1 MKARREKDNQWA
13 SASRAVPFSPPCLGG
28 LAVLWCCQIKGCCA
42 SVSITA
48 LRSHLP
54 LPGIRISLLWDTVSA
69 KLWEHKGGQSL
80 RGGTG
85 AFLKAAQRGLLGFAV
100 IYLFK
105 IGNKF
110 SQVADMH
117 SFTASLAPAVNS
129 CSINNG
135 GCEQD
140 CVQLSEDHYKC
151 QCQPGYQLKTDGKS
165 CEGES
170 CATCLNTHSTG
181 NLKDPRMGFWV
192 TLFIPISPCLPK
204 AALGIAY

>member
-1 MKARREKDNQWA
+1 MPAGLFFFPSLPRWIG
-13 SASRAVPFSPPCLGG
+13 SALVLSDQRVLCFS
-28 LAVLWCCQIKGCCA
+28 QHY
-42 SVSITA
+42 S
-48 LRSHLP
+48 LRSHLL
-54 LPGIRISLLWDTVSA
+54 LPGIRISLLWDAVSA
-69 KLWEHKGGQSL
+69 RLCEHKGGQSL

-85 AFLKAAQRGLLGFAV
+85 AFLKAARRGWLGFAV

-105 IGNKF
+105 IGNQF
-110 SQVADMH
+110 SQVVDMH

-170 CATCLNTHSTG
+170 SATCLNTHSTG
-181 NLKDPRMGFWV
+181 NLKEPRMVFWV
-192 TLFIPISPCLPK
+192 TVFIPISPCVPK
-204 AALGIAY
+204 AALGIAC

>member
-1 MKARREKDNQWA
+1 MLQ
-13 SASRAVPFSPPCLGG
+13 SALQPLDLTCLSLESGFH
-28 LAVLWCCQIKGCCA
+28 CCG
-42 SVSITA
+42 T
-48 LRSHLP
+48 L
-54 LPGIRISLLWDTVSA
+54 SA
-69 KLWEHKGGQSL
+69 KLCEHKGGQSL